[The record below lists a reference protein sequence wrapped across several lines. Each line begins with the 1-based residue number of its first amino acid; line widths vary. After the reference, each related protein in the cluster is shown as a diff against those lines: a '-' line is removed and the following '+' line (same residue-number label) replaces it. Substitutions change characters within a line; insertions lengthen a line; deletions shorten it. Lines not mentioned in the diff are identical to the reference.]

1 MEDKGN
7 AFLNDVA
14 KKMEYRF
21 LGRTGMQV
29 SVIGFGNW
37 VNNVEETKEQDEA
50 TIECIKA

>member
-7 AFLNDVA
+7 SLIDRVA

-29 SVIGFGNW
+29 SVISFGNW
-37 VNNVEETKEQDEA
+37 VNNVEETKEQEEA
-50 TIECIKA
+50 TYQCMKT